1 MWSVY
6 LQDQERIGRDAGR
19 VVDGGD
25 EAAELRRRSEV
36 AEIVDNRGSIGLD
49 EEDAVGIA
57 VDLNTAVVVAAE
69 AAGHRVE
76 GDEGLAE
83 GGLHDGGVEEVGGAG
98 GAVEVDAWGVHA
110 GDHQVKARVPKY
122 PTWRLLRRPHHRR
135 SLHVDAHHLLHLSPV
150 LWVPPTTNV
159 QTTQPIQSPSI
170 RTRYIY
176 STKCN
181 GKYTYIYIYLY
192 ITSPGSLNVYWIS
205 LFLFGK

>member
-6 LQDQERIGRDAGR
+6 LQDQKRIGRDAGR

-57 VDLNTAVVVAAE
+57 VDLDTAVVVAAE

-76 GDEGLAE
+76 GDESLAE

-135 SLHVDAHHLLHLSPV
+135 SLHVDAHHLLHVSLMFCGSH
-150 LWVPPTTNV
+150 LQ
-159 QTTQPIQSPSI
+159 QTCKQQPSTEPLDQNEV
-170 RTRYIY
+170 YIFY
-176 STKCN
+176 EM
-181 GKYTYIYIYLY
+181 
-192 ITSPGSLNVYWIS
+192 
-205 LFLFGK
+205 